1 MEINFEVS
9 NAIKR
14 ALDDMGFEKLTEI
27 QEKAIPLILEGRDV
41 IGKSQTGSGKTV
53 AFGVPA
59 INAIDKDMNKKHTQ
73 VLVLVPTRELAIQA
87 CSEIRK
93 LMKYTHDIKTVAV
106 YGGQMLSKQI
116 PLMRQGSQIVIGTP
130 GRVMDHIDRK
140 TLKLQ
145 NLKMVVLDEAD
156 EMLNMGFREDI
167 EKILKSTPDDR
178 QTVLFSATMPK
189 EILDIVDN
197 YQKDPVLIEVA
208 RKQMTVET
216 IKQFSVECPKG
227 KKIDALTHI
236 MAAENVKLG
245 IVFCNTKKM
254 VDALV
259 PMLEEK
265 GIVAR
270 GLHGDMRQRDR
281 DKVMKE
287 FRSGRV
293 QLLVAT
299 DVAARGIDVNN
310 VDAVFNY
317 DIPTQTEYYVHR
329 IGRTGRAGKAGES
342 YTFIVDKRQLMQ
354 MGDIIRAVKA
364 EIQPYEIEGFK
375 TEKSVK
381 SDKYAADARDAKN
394 KSRKSEKKE
403 NAFFKEKSKGK
414 KTKKDLM
421 EKASNFY
428 AMRLSIG
435 RKMGV
440 SPKQILGAVTGE
452 SGAKGSEIGA
462 IHIGDTHTTVEIPF
476 TKRLEII
483 NSVNGTK
490 IKGKKVS
497 AK

>member
-9 NAIKR
+9 NAVKR

-41 IGKSQTGSGKTV
+41 IGKSQTGSGKTI
-53 AFGVPA
+53 AFGIPA
-59 INAIDKDMNKKHTQ
+59 ISAIDKDMNKKYTQ

-87 CSEIRK
+87 CSEIRR

-116 PLMRQGSQIVIGTP
+116 PLMRQGCQIVVGTP

-145 NLKMVVLDEAD
+145 NLKMIVLDEAD

-167 EKILKSTPDDR
+167 EKILRSTPDER

-189 EILDIVDN
+189 EILDIVNN
-197 YQKDPVLIEVA
+197 YQNAPKLIEVA

-216 IKQFSVECPKG
+216 IRQFSVECPKG
-227 KKIDALTHI
+227 KKVDALCHI
-236 MAAENVKLG
+236 MEKEQIGLG

-254 VDALV
+254 VDMLV

-265 GIVAR
+265 GIFAR

-287 FRSGRV
+287 FRRGGV

-364 EIQPYEIEGFK
+364 DIEPYEIEEFR
-375 TEKSVK
+375 TEKKVK
-381 SDKYAADARDAKN
+381 DTSEKAAEKKN
-394 KSRKSEKKE
+394 RKPEKKE
-403 NAFFKEKSKGK
+403 NAFFKEKARGK
-414 KTKKDLM
+414 KNKKEVLG
-421 EKASNFY
+421 KNSNFY
-428 AMRLSIG
+428 PMRLSIG
-435 RKMGV
+435 RKAGV

-476 TKRLEII
+476 AKRLEII
-483 NSVNGTK
+483 HSVNGTK

>member
-9 NAIKR
+9 NAVKR
-14 ALDDMGFEKLTEI
+14 ALDDMGFESLTEI
-27 QEKAIPLILEGRDV
+27 QQKAIPLILDGKDV
-41 IGKSQTGSGKTV
+41 IGKSQTGSGKTI

-59 INAIDKDMNKKHTQ
+59 ISAIDKDINKKYTQ

-116 PLMRQGSQIVIGTP
+116 PLMRQGSQIVVGTP

-145 NLKMVVLDEAD
+145 KLKMIVLDEAD

-167 EKILKSTPDDR
+167 EKILKSTPDER

-189 EILDIVDN
+189 EILDIVNN
-197 YQKDPVLIEVA
+197 YQKDPTLIEVA

-227 KKIDALTHI
+227 KKVDALCHI
-236 MAAENVKLG
+236 MDRENIKLG

-254 VDALV
+254 VDMLV

-265 GIVAR
+265 GIFAR

-287 FRSGRV
+287 FRKGGV

-375 TEKSVK
+375 T
-381 SDKYAADARDAKN
+381 DKPAKELKE
-394 KSRKSEKKE
+394 KSRKPDKKE
-403 NAFFKEKSKGK
+403 NAFFKEKAKGK
-414 KTKKDLM
+414 KSKKEIV
-421 EKASNFY
+421 EKSNNFY
-428 AMRLSIG
+428 PMRLSIG
-435 RKMGV
+435 RKSGV

-452 SGAKGSEIGA
+452 SGVKGSEIGA
-462 IHIGDTHTTVEIPF
+462 IHIGDMHTTVEIPF
-476 TKRLEII
+476 AKKLEII
-483 NSVNGTK
+483 HSVNGTK

>member
-9 NAIKR
+9 NAVKR

-41 IGKSQTGSGKTV
+41 IGKSQTGSGKTI
-53 AFGVPA
+53 AFGIPA
-59 INAIDKDMNKKHTQ
+59 ISAIDKDMNKKYTQ

-87 CSEIRK
+87 CSEIRR

-116 PLMRQGSQIVIGTP
+116 PLMRQGCQIVVGTP

-145 NLKMVVLDEAD
+145 NLKMIVLDEAD

-167 EKILKSTPDDR
+167 EKILGSTPDER

-189 EILDIVDN
+189 EILDIVNN
-197 YQKDPVLIEVA
+197 YQNAPKLIEVA

-216 IKQFSVECPKG
+216 IRQFSVECPKG
-227 KKIDALTHI
+227 KKVDALCHI
-236 MAAENVKLG
+236 MEKEQIGLG

-254 VDALV
+254 VDMLV

-265 GIVAR
+265 GIFAR

-287 FRSGRV
+287 FRRGGV

-364 EIQPYEIEGFK
+364 EIEPYEIEEFK
-375 TEKSVK
+375 TEKKVK
-381 SDKYAADARDAKN
+381 DTSEKAAEKKN
-394 KSRKSEKKE
+394 RKPEKKE
-403 NAFFKEKSKGK
+403 NAFFKEKAKGK
-414 KTKKDLM
+414 KNKKEIV
-421 EKASNFY
+421 EKSSNFY
-428 AMRLSIG
+428 PMRLSIG
-435 RKMGV
+435 RKAGV